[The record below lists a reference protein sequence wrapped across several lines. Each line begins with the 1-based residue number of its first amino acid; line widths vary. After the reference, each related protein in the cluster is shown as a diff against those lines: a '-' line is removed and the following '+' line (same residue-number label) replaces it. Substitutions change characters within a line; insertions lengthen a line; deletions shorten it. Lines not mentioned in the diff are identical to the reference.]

1 MGKWRGEKPYPERFY
16 RDIIM
21 TTNKLSA
28 LLSDKTM
35 LDAHQLNIFLVA
47 AETLN
52 FTQAAERLHMSQP
65 SISQHIR
72 ALENHFGEKL
82 FIRQGRSLILSDAG
96 RVLIPLAQQF
106 VKQSTRINEAM
117 SSLKGH
123 IKGRINIGC
132 NAISGRYILP
142 TYFAQFHELYPEVTI
157 CCQTDLCDSAL
168 EGLRNGNLHFL
179 FTNQGKATEPC
190 FEAAKLLQEEIV
202 LITPPDHP
210 WSKRDEIEV
219 EELLTEKFILPA
231 ENTDTFFQVN
241 SALAMSNLS
250 LLQLDSFLTLSNAE
264 AIVLSVQKGL
274 GLSFSS
280 KIIASTIS
288 RVATVPIKGLR
299 IVQGLTIVRDHTQL
313 TTAARDAFWDYIIN
327 AGEEIQQ
334 NVLKA

>member
-1 MGKWRGEKPYPERFY
+1 M
-16 RDIIM
+16 I
-21 TTNKLSA
+21 TNKSSN

-35 LDAHQLNIFLVA
+35 LDAHQLNIFLIA

-72 ALENHFGEKL
+72 ALEKHFDEEL

-132 NAISGRYILP
+132 NALSGRYILP
-142 TYFAQFHELYPEVTI
+142 YYFAQFHEAYPEVTI
-157 CCQTDLCDSAL
+157 SCQTDLCNTPL

-179 FTNQGKATEPC
+179 FTNHGKASEPC
-190 FEAAKLLQEEIV
+190 FEVEELLQEEIV
-202 LITPPDHP
+202 LISPPDHP
-210 WSKRDEIEV
+210 WKDREEIEV
-219 EELLTEKFILPA
+219 EELLSEKFILPA
-231 ENTDTFFQVN
+231 ENTDMYYQIN
-241 SALAMSNLS
+241 SALARKNLS

-264 AIVLSVQKGL
+264 AIALSVEKGL

-288 RVATVPIKGLR
+288 QVAVIPIKGME
-299 IVQGLTIVRDHTQL
+299 IVQKLIIVRDRTQL
-313 TTAARDAFWDYIIN
+313 TTAARDAFWEYIKS
-327 AGEEIQQ
+327 AGDEIQQ
-334 NVLKA
+334 AVLST

>member
-1 MGKWRGEKPYPERFY
+1 
-16 RDIIM
+16 
-21 TTNKLSA
+21 
-28 LLSDKTM
+28 M

-47 AETLN
+47 ADTLN

-72 ALENHFGEKL
+72 ALEKHFGEEL

-142 TYFAQFHELYPEVTI
+142 TYFAQFHDLYPEVTI
-157 CCQTDLCDSAL
+157 SCQTDLCDRPF

-179 FTNQGKATEPC
+179 FTNQDKASEPC
-190 FEAAKLLQEEIV
+190 FDVSEILQEEIV
-202 LITPPDHP
+202 LIAPPNHP
-210 WSKRDEIEV
+210 WAKRDEVEA

-231 ENTDTFFQVN
+231 ENTNTFSLVN
-241 SALAMSNLS
+241 SALALKNLT
-250 LLQLDSFLTLSNAE
+250 LLQMDSFLTLSNAE
-264 AIVLSVQKGL
+264 AIALSVQKGL

-280 KIIASTIS
+280 MIIASTIS
-288 RVATVPIKGLR
+288 KVAVVPVKDLQIFQRL
-299 IVQGLTIVRDHTQL
+299 IIVRDWTQL
-313 TTAARDAFWDYIIN
+313 TTAARDAFWDFIIT
-327 AGEEIQQ
+327 AGEEIQKS
-334 NVLKA
+334 VWKS

>member
-1 MGKWRGEKPYPERFY
+1 M
-16 RDIIM
+16 IA
-21 TTNKLSA
+21 NKLTT
-28 LLSDKTM
+28 LLSGKTM

-72 ALENHFGEKL
+72 ALEKHFDEEL

-142 TYFAQFHELYPEVTI
+142 TYFAQFHNHYPEVTI
-157 CCQTDLCDSAL
+157 SCQTGFCESSL
-168 EGLRNGNLHFL
+168 EELRNGNFHFL
-179 FTNQGKATEPC
+179 FTNDGKVSEPC
-190 FEAAKLLQEEIV
+190 FEVEKLLQEEIV
-202 LITPPDHP
+202 LIAPLNHP
-210 WSKRDEIEV
+210 WAKREEIEV
-219 EELLTEKFILPA
+219 EELLTGKFILPA
-231 ENTDTFFQVN
+231 ENTDTYTQVN
-241 SALAMSNLS
+241 TSLATKNLS

-264 AIVLSVQKGL
+264 AIALSVEKGL

-288 RVATVPIKGLR
+288 RVAVIPIKG
-299 IVQGLTIVRDHTQL
+299 IQITQGLTIVRDRTQL

-327 AGEEIQQ
+327 VGEELQQ
-334 NVLKA
+334 TILRS

>member
-1 MGKWRGEKPYPERFY
+1 
-16 RDIIM
+16 
-21 TTNKLSA
+21 
-28 LLSDKTM
+28 M

-72 ALENHFGEKL
+72 ALEKHFDEEL

-132 NAISGRYILP
+132 NAISGRYLLP
-142 TYFAQFHELYPEVTI
+142 TYFTQFHYAFPEVTI
-157 CCQTDLCDSAL
+157 NCQTDQCDSPI
-168 EGLRNGNLHFL
+168 EDLRNGNLHFL
-179 FTNQGKATEPC
+179 FTNQGKASEPC
-190 FEAAKLLQEEIV
+190 FEVEELLQEDIV
-202 LITPPDHP
+202 LIVPPNHP
-210 WSKRDEIEV
+210 WSGKVSIEV

-231 ENTDTFFQVN
+231 ENTDLYN
-241 SALAMSNLS
+241 SINAALANKNFS
-250 LLQLDSFLTLSNAE
+250 LLQLDSFLTLSNLE

-274 GLSFSS
+274 GVSFSS
-280 KIIASTIS
+280 RIIASTIS
-288 RVATVPIKGLR
+288 QVAMVPIKGVEIIQKLLILR
-299 IVQGLTIVRDHTQL
+299 DRTQL
-313 TTAARDAFWDYIIN
+313 TTAARDAFWDYIIT

-334 NVLKA
+334 LVRMA

>member
-1 MGKWRGEKPYPERFY
+1 MN
-16 RDIIM
+16 
-21 TTNKLSA
+21 TNKFSA
-28 LLSDKTM
+28 LSSDKTM

-72 ALENHFGEKL
+72 ALEKHFDEDL

-132 NAISGRYILP
+132 NAISGRYIMP
-142 TYFAQFHELYPEVTI
+142 AYFAQFHYLYPEVTI
-157 CCQTDLCDSAL
+157 SCQTDLCDSPL

-179 FTNQGKATEPC
+179 FTNQGKASEPC
-190 FEAAKLLQEEIV
+190 FEVAELLQEEIV
-202 LITPPDHP
+202 LIASLDHP
-210 WSKRDEIEV
+210 WAKREEIEV

-231 ENTDTFFQVN
+231 ENTDIYFQVN
-241 SALAMSNLS
+241 SALARKNHS

-264 AIVLSVQKGL
+264 AIALSVQKGL
-274 GLSFSS
+274 GLSFSP

-288 RVATVPIKGLR
+288 QVAVVPIKGMEITQKL
-299 IVQGLTIVRDHTQL
+299 IIVRDQTQL

-334 NVLKA
+334 SVLNS

>member
-1 MGKWRGEKPYPERFY
+1 
-16 RDIIM
+16 
-21 TTNKLSA
+21 
-28 LLSDKTM
+28 M

-72 ALENHFGEKL
+72 ALEKHFDEEL

-132 NAISGRYILP
+132 NAISGRYVLP
-142 TYFAQFHELYPEVTI
+142 TYFAQFHYLYPEVTI
-157 CCQTDLCDSAL
+157 SCQTDLCDTPL

-179 FTNQGKATEPC
+179 FTNQRKASEPC
-190 FEAAKLLQEEIV
+190 YEIAELLEEEIV
-202 LITPPDHP
+202 LIAPPDHP
-210 WSKRDEIEV
+210 YAKKEEVEV
-219 EELLTEKFILPA
+219 EELLGEKFILPSDT
-231 ENTDTFFQVN
+231 TDTYTQVN
-241 SALAMSNLS
+241 TALATKNFS

-264 AIVLSVQKGL
+264 AIALSVQKGL

-288 RVATVPIKGLR
+288 QVAMIPIKGLQ
-299 IVQGLTIVRDHTQL
+299 IIQGLTIVRDRTQL

-327 AGEEIQQ
+327 AGDEIQQ
-334 NVLKA
+334 TVFSE